1 MKQIV
6 LAAGASLIL
15 MGCSQP
21 SNDASEVTLAIT
33 HCQSLGVHPQSP
45 AFAVCVDK
53 LVEDKARKEDRD
65 FRVRT
70 VLYVA
75 AGMAG
80 LLALAQIEYW
90 LNPNYRCNPAE
101 YDC

>member
-65 FRVRT
+65 FRVRWA
-70 VLYVA
+70 LYTL
-75 AGMAG
+75 GG
-80 LLALAQIEYW
+80 SFALVGINSLFYVS
-90 LNPNYRCNPAE
+90 
-101 YDC
+101 

>member
-6 LAAGASLIL
+6 LAAGASLAL

-45 AFAVCVDK
+45 TFAVCVDK
-53 LVEDKARKEDRD
+53 LVEDKARKEDRE
-65 FRVRT
+65 FPVRVAVYT
-70 VLYVA
+70 M
-75 AGMAG
+75 GG
-80 LLALAQIEYW
+80 LLGVGALLQIADW
-90 LNPNYRCNPAE
+90 LSPSSYEPPG
-101 YDC
+101 YDW